1 MSYVY
6 NMFCP
11 DSVQTPHPLQPS
23 HFYSRM
29 WVLKVVCC
37 ACAYRSDNLSATG
50 ILFTEFDSG
59 EFSENLSS
67 HQNFHLD

>member
-1 MSYVY
+1 MSYVS

-23 HFYSRM
+23 HFYSRV
-29 WVLKVVCC
+29 WVLNIACC
-37 ACAYRSDNLSATG
+37 ACAYRSDNLRTTG
-50 ILFTEFDSG
+50 SIFMEFGSG
-59 EFSENLSS
+59 EFCENLEN